1 MVRCWVGGEQRWVV
15 YLFVVHP
22 IISCWEGIW
31 FIMYSSFI
39 VDLDKDLLELHE
51 YINYGK
57 VEITLTM

>member
-15 YLFVVHP
+15 YLFVVRP

-31 FIMYSSFI
+31 FIMYSSFN